1 MKHTKSAPDATDARI
16 GELIKQART
25 KMGYAQA
32 DLGRE
37 IGVTFQLGREI
48 GVTFQQ
54 IQKYESG
61 ANKIGAATLHKIA
74 KFFEIPVAWFYDEL
88 DSPCQTQKIRNC
100 ATCRPALNDAFDN
113 QASDAN
119 AQ

>member
-1 MKHTKSAPDATDARI
+1 MTHTKFAPDATDARI

-25 KMGYAQA
+25 NMGYAQA
-32 DLGRE
+32 DLGR
-37 IGVTFQLGREI
+37 VI

-74 KFFEIPVAWFYDEL
+74 KFL
-88 DSPCQTQKIRNC
+88 
-100 ATCRPALNDAFDN
+100 AFHS
-113 QASDAN
+113 QVFR
-119 AQ
+119 

>member
-1 MKHTKSAPDATDARI
+1 MTHTKSAPDAADARI

-32 DLGRE
+32 D
-37 IGVTFQLGREI
+37 LGREI

-88 DSPCQTQKIRNC
+88 DRPCQTRKITNC
-100 ATCRPALNDAFDN
+100 ATHRPALNDAFDN

>member
-1 MKHTKSAPDATDARI
+1 MTHTKFAPDATDTRI

-32 DLGRE
+32 D
-37 IGVTFQLGREI
+37 LGREI